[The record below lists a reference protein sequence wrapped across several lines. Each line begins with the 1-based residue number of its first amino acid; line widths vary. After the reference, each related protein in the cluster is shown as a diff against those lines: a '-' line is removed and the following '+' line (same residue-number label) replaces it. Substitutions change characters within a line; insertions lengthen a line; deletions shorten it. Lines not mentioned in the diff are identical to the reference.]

1 MSKIQ
6 KFETEIGG
14 KKLEVT
20 LGELAQQASGSCQ
33 VKYGNTTVLVTA
45 VMAKKPKDG
54 DYFPLMVDYEEK
66 FYAAGRIKGSRFIKR
81 EGRPSEDAILTA
93 RLIDRSMRPRFDQ
106 RIRNDVQI
114 VATVLSFDKENDPD
128 IPALFGASLALMIS
142 DIPFDGLISGVR
154 VGKNEKPQINP
165 TYEQRET
172 SDYDIIAAGTDE
184 KINMFEIGANIVP
197 EKDILDGITLG
208 FKEIQKLNKF
218 QKEITKK
225 VGKEKRDIALH
236 EIDPEMVKK
245 IDGFLKDKMEKAIYI
260 KDRKERYAA
269 LEKLEAELKESL
281 MSEYE
286 ENMDEIEHIF
296 HSEADK
302 IVHDNVLKSGKRPD
316 GRKLDEIRSITVKA
330 GAYPHTHGMGL
341 FQRGETQV
349 MSILTLA
356 APSAA
361 QLIDTMEEV
370 DTKKMFMHHY
380 GFPPYSIGETGRMG
394 GAGRR
399 EIGHGALAE
408 KALKPLIPSKDDF
421 PYTIRMAS
429 ETLSSNGSSSMASVC
444 GSSLALMD
452 GGVPIKENIAGIAMG
467 LMLSSDG
474 KKYEILTDIQGHEDH
489 YGDMDF
495 KVAGTKD
502 GVTAIQMDVK
512 VEGIDLDILE
522 KGLKQAKKARL
533 EILDKMNK
541 VIDKPRKELSPYA
554 PRITSVKIDPDKI
567 GAVIGSGGKIIN
579 GIIERTG
586 TQIDIEQDGTIMV
599 IGESKEGIA
608 AALKEIEL
616 LTKEVEVGE
625 IYEGTVVS
633 IKDFGA
639 FVEVLPG
646 TDGLL
651 HVSEISD
658 ERIKTPADVL
668 KIGQKVAV
676 KVKKVDEHGKISLTM
691 KF

>member
-1 MSKIQ
+1 MKPQS
-6 KFETEIGG
+6 FSTDFGG

-20 LGELAQQASGSCQ
+20 LGELAQQADGSCQ
-33 VKYGNTTVLVTA
+33 VRYGGTTVLVTA
-45 VMAKKPKDG
+45 VMAKEPKDG

-93 RLIDRSMRPRFDQ
+93 RLIDRSIRPRFDQ

-114 VATVLSFDKENDPD
+114 VATVLSFDRENDPD
-128 IPALFGASLALMIS
+128 VAALFGASLALMIS
-142 DIPFDGLISGVR
+142 DIPFDGPISGIR
-154 VGKNEKPQINP
+154 VGRNGKPQINP
-165 TYEQRET
+165 TYKEREA
-172 SDYDIIAAGTDE
+172 SDYDIIAAGTDD

-197 EKDILDGITLG
+197 EKDILDGIALG

-218 QKEITKK
+218 QKDIAKK

-236 EIDPEMVKK
+236 EITPDLIKK
-245 IDGFLKDKMEKAIYI
+245 IKSFLEGKAEKAIYI
-260 KDRKERYAA
+260 KDRKERYDA
-269 LEKLEAELKESL
+269 LGKLEEELKGSL

-286 ENMDEIEHIF
+286 EHMDDIEHVF
-296 HSEADK
+296 HEEADR
-302 IVHDNVLKSGKRPD
+302 IVHENVLEKDKRPD
-316 GRKLDEIRSITVKA
+316 GRKLDEIRPVVIKA

-349 MSILTLA
+349 MSVLTLA
-356 APSAA
+356 APSNA
-361 QLIDTMEEV
+361 QLIDTMEEI
-370 DTKKMFMHHY
+370 DTKKTFMHHY
-380 GFPPYSIGETGRMG
+380 GFPPYSVGETGRIG
-394 GAGRR
+394 GTGRR

-408 KALKPLIPSKDDF
+408 KALRPLIPSIEEF
-421 PYTIRMAS
+421 PYTIRMVS

-452 GGVPIKENIAGIAMG
+452 GGAPIKEHIAGIAMG

-474 KKYEILTDIQGHEDH
+474 KKYKILTDIQGHEDH

-512 VEGIDLDILE
+512 IEGIDLTILE
-522 KGLKQAKKARL
+522 EGLNQAKKARL
-533 EILDKMNK
+533 ELLDKMNK
-541 VIDKPRKELSPYA
+541 VIDKPRKELFQYA
-554 PRITSVKIDPDKI
+554 PRVTSMKIDPEKN
-567 GAVIGSGGKIIN
+567 GAVIGPGGKVIN

-586 TQIDIEQDGTIMV
+586 AEIDIEQDGTVMV
-599 IGESKEGIA
+599 ITPSKEGMA

-616 LTKEVEVGE
+616 LTKEAKEGD

-633 IKDFGA
+633 LKDFGA
-639 FVEVLPG
+639 FVEILPG

-651 HVSEISD
+651 HVSEISE

-668 KIGQKVAV
+668 KMGQKVAV
-676 KVKKVDEHGKISLTM
+676 KVKKIDEHGKISLTM